1 MSSGHPGN
9 IPRYNAS
16 GITPA
21 QAARMLK
28 RMNGKQQVRVYSI
41 RHHADHGTSARDGTS
56 TRSEPNTQVTH
67 KSDTELETSRS
78 VVISNVQPGPEPELK
93 LESEAV
99 MDLDTAAGH
108 KRKTS
113 TGWIQ
118 RQDSRQV
125 HNQQVNTHIQVYRT
139 TSTHNNS
146 NSNTTNNYYQATHE
160 VAKTGRAIT
169 SHAEADDQSTNV
181 PDSNSDGFLTAA
193 LGFFKGLTS
202 PLRTLCRPRYAWLFG
217 LITAMCLG
225 YLATTVCSSLWKQ
238 MPLVSYLLP
247 QSTSPITT
255 MTAPVPGPLP
265 TEKGL
270 IFPYQDGSRQ
280 LILDVERLSGGTPTT
295 DIVTLY
301 EQYAALGAKIDSDW
315 TEALSSL
322 LTKMRSELYGIKN
335 YPASK
340 VEGTWLS
347 MFGLAK
353 HPAIALLERRIQH
366 YAETMLAGQRIIEVG
381 KRNLT
386 SAGLPGQA
394 DGPMALMSSLSLSV
408 CAWADVYHA
417 SAEVAGDQG
426 KAAGNDAMVVCMN
439 LERDQSKRIKDRI
452 ELLNAFKAVLD
463 EGQMQRWPMEED
475 LRAANKWP
483 AGVDRQAIGAVELR
497 IGDVYR
503 QCYAFATKVFYQE
516 ESK

>member
-28 RMNGKQQVRVYSI
+28 RMNGKQQP
-41 RHHADHGTSARDGTS
+41 D
-56 TRSEPNTQVTH
+56 
-67 KSDTELETSRS
+67 
-78 VVISNVQPGPEPELK
+78 PEPELK

-99 MDLDTAAGH
+99 MDLDAAAGH

-113 TGWIQ
+113 TAWIQ
-118 RQDSRQV
+118 QQDSRQV

-139 TSTHNNS
+139 MSTHNNS
-146 NSNTTNNYYQATHE
+146 NNNTTNNYYQATDE

-202 PLRTLCRPRYAWLFG
+202 PLRTFCRPRYAWLFG

-322 LTKMRSELYGIKN
+322 LTKMRSELYGIKS

-366 YAETMLAGQRIIEVG
+366 YAETMLAGQRIIEDG

-386 SAGLPGQA
+386 SAELPGQA

-463 EGQMQRWPMEED
+463 EGQIQRWPMEED

-483 AGVDRQAIGAVELR
+483 AGVNRQAIGAVELR